1 MAILFDEGNRDS
13 VTKSDRVLHTP
24 STFARETLFYVQE
37 TGSLVSLKP
46 HLCRREKLKSYL
58 FLLVLDG
65 QGTVTSGGKEQLLSR
80 GQGAFLDC
88 MIPYSHISSESQP
101 WRLAW
106 VHFAGRSLPGYY
118 AYFQNVHPTPFLT
131 LPEPERHEAILSQ
144 LLSLTK
150 EPGAGAE
157 LQVSDLLHRLVTLL
171 ITGSNTAPR
180 EQDKLEQVRKY
191 LDEHYAEDITLDSLA
206 QTFYL
211 SRFYLSRSFS
221 ERFHMTLKEYLL
233 GRRITAAK
241 ALLRFTALP
250 IQEVA
255 RTCGIPDAN
264 YFSKVFQKLEGVTP
278 TAFRKQW

>member
-1 MAILFDEGNRDS
+1 MAVTYNDLYLKTRRALKDSGVEACALEARIL
-13 VTKSDRVLHTP
+13 
-24 STFARETLFYVQE
+24 
-37 TGSLVSLKP
+37 
-46 HLCRREKLKSYL
+46 LCHAM
-58 FLLVLDG
+58 DC
-65 QGTVTSGGKEQLLSR
+65 TKEQLLSR

-191 LDEHYAEDITLDSLA
+191 LDEHYAEDVTLDSLA

-264 YFSKVFQKLEGVTP
+264 YFSKVFQKLEGVTERTSARRSP
-278 TAFRKQW
+278 HAAGNEPPPRPLR